1 MTVLKRF
8 LLDIIVYKP
17 MQNKIIAVPW
27 LNVIIVIYSSPRMLG
42 DLEFQEL
49 NHAVKDSGQ
58 PRAYFH
64 AYRDI

>member
-1 MTVLKRF
+1 
-8 LLDIIVYKP
+8 
-17 MQNKIIAVPW
+17 
-27 LNVIIVIYSSPRMLG
+27 MLG

-64 AYRDI
+64 AYCDI

>member
-27 LNVIIVIYSSPRMLG
+27 LNVIIVIYSSPP
-42 DLEFQEL
+42 D
-49 NHAVKDSGQ
+49 AW
-58 PRAYFH
+58 
-64 AYRDI
+64 